1 MTDLNVNEKAIFAYL
16 GVTSRDEICAYA
28 SLSSNDDR
36 YTLGLYRK
44 VDVYSIPEYP
54 RNSWDVRDGSK
65 TIEFTATQYYAK
77 YGDWIGEFG
86 NFDHLCRYAK
96 TLDKAYGYAN
106 TSAMTV
112 AEMVAASE
120 LKTSDIRLTNLRHDC
135 VNKLNIHLVDN
146 STITRQITDQEA
158 REYFALNND
167 IAKQRQYVAEL
178 FNREYR
184 QPQPM
189 PSRPTMSVDE
199 ERYSL
204 LSMQRKD
211 NALPTDLEQEYQQL
225 RQKLYGYDY

>member
-16 GVTSRDEICAYA
+16 GVTSRDEICAYV
-28 SLSSNDDR
+28 SLSSNDDM

-44 VDVYSIPEYP
+44 ADVYSISE
-54 RNSWDVRDGSK
+54 RHSNSWDVRGGSK

-86 NFDHLCRYAK
+86 NFEHLCRYAN
-96 TLDKAYGYAN
+96 TLDKAHEYAN
-106 TSAMTV
+106 TSVMTV
-112 AEMVAASE
+112 AKMVAASS
-120 LKTSDIRLTNLRHDC
+120 LRPSDIRLTNVRHDC

-146 STITRQITDQEA
+146 RTITRQITDQEA

-167 IAKQRQYVAEL
+167 IAKQRQYVVEL

-184 QPQPM
+184 QPQPK
-189 PSRPTMSVDE
+189 PSRPAMSVDQ
-199 ERYSL
+199 ERYSVL
-204 LSMQRKD
+204 AMQRKD

-225 RQKLYGYDY
+225 RKKLYGYDY